1 MVIADMQE
9 GPDGADD
16 PAEHVDVAVEFPEL
30 PRQLRLSDQGLHV
43 ARRLAFLL
51 AIGAAAFMYFDER
64 LGWLDYRPGGAA
76 FFGYVRPAF
85 FAVLAVGT
93 LLAIR
98 WEAAGAVVGGF
109 AAGAI
114 GAFAVE
120 QLVAW
125 DAFTVIALLAM
136 PAALWVVIDLNGR
149 TRGRALVALLVAFT
163 ATAAGCLSGIAIY
176 DRVYGP
182 THPASLAPELPT
194 SLVRW
199 VWSGGVTSTQAD
211 VRARL
216 EDPDA
221 ESVQLAVWE
230 PSKMQDARRF
240 EADRRDRGIAGF
252 TADGLAPGTEYRYAV
267 EVDGRRDT
275 IRSGAFTTF
284 PEGPTSFRF
293 TVGGCAR
300 NGSNG
305 RVFDAIA
312 ADAPLLHLIVGDF
325 HYGDIPDDDRERY
338 DDVLDLTLSQPGQA
352 ALYAST
358 PIAYVWD
365 DHDYGVN
372 DSDFGS
378 PSRRAAMDAYR
389 ANVPSYPL
397 AGSDS
402 PIYQRF
408 DVGRV
413 RFLLTDARSA
423 REPGVTMLGE
433 RQLAWFLD
441 ELVTAARESALV
453 VWVNPVPWIAPASS
467 GADNWGGYPDEREQI
482 ADVIARHSI
491 DNLLMVS
498 GDAHMVAID
507 DGTNTDYSSE
517 GRAGF
522 PLVHAAPLD
531 RPASIKGGPYSEGAV
546 AEPGQ
551 YARVDVTDDGTDI
564 TVQLVAL
571 RWDGQVQL
579 SYSFDVADR

>member
-1 MVIADMQE
+1 MTSE
-9 GPDGADD
+9 PDEVGTQSDH
-16 PAEHVDVAVEFPEL
+16 AEHVDVAVEFPEL
-30 PRQLRLSDQGLHV
+30 PRELMLSERGLHI
-43 ARRLAFLL
+43 ARRLAFAL

-64 LGWLDYRPGGAA
+64 FGWLDYRPGGAA
-76 FFGYVRPAF
+76 FFTYTRPAF
-85 FAVLAVGT
+85 FIVLAVGT

-98 WEAAGAVVGGF
+98 WEAVGAVVGGF

-114 GAFAVE
+114 GALAVE

-125 DAFTVIALLAM
+125 DAVTVIALLAV
-136 PAALWVVIDLNGR
+136 PAGLWVVIDLNDR
-149 TRGRALVALLVAFT
+149 TRGRALVAILVAFA
-163 ATAAGCLSGIAIY
+163 ATAAGGLTGIAIY
-176 DRVYGP
+176 ERAYGT
-182 THPASLAPELPT
+182 THPESLAPQLPR

-199 VWSGGVTSTQAD
+199 VWSGGVTSTEAN

-230 PSKMQDARRF
+230 PSKQDDARRF
-240 EADRRDRGIAGF
+240 EANQRDRGIAGF
-252 TADGLAPGTEYRYAV
+252 TADGLAPGTEYHYAV
-267 EVDGRRDT
+267 EVDGQRDSVRAGT
-275 IRSGAFTTF
+275 FTTF

-293 TVGGCAR
+293 TVGACAR

-312 ADAPLLHLIVGDF
+312 ADDPLLHLIVGDF
-325 HYGDIPDDDRERY
+325 HYGDIPDDDRDRY
-338 DDVLDLTLSQPGQA
+338 DEVLDLTLSQPGQA

-365 DHDYGVN
+365 DHDYGAN
-372 DSDFGS
+372 DSDYES
-378 PSRRAAMDAYR
+378 TSRRAAMDAYR

-397 AGSDS
+397 AGSDT
-402 PIYQRF
+402 PVYQRF

-423 REPGVTMLGE
+423 REPGVTMLGAQ
-433 RQLAWFLD
+433 QLEWFLD
-441 ELVTAARESALV
+441 ELVTAAREKALV
-453 VWVNPVPWIAPASS
+453 VWVNPVPWIAPADP
-467 GADNWGGYPDEREQI
+467 GADNWGGYADERQRI

-498 GDAHMVAID
+498 GDGHMVAID
-507 DGTNTDYSSE
+507 DGTNTDYSRD
-517 GRAGF
+517 GTAGF

-531 RPASIKGGPYSEGAV
+531 RPANIKGGPYSEGAV

-551 YARVDVTDDGTDI
+551 YARVEITDDGTNI
-564 TVQLVAL
+564 TVELVAL
-571 RWDGQVQL
+571 RWDGHVQL
-579 SYSFDVADR
+579 SYSFEVPDR